1 MGEFLP
7 LFPTPLDPSKGA
19 GSIERRRRLG
29 CTDNP
34 PEAMPN
40 LSSPLVWSVNL
51 AAAFCVGLRKTTGVG
66 GLRIVS
72 VSLFADFFA
81 IA

>member
-1 MGEFLP
+1 
-7 LFPTPLDPSKGA
+7 
-19 GSIERRRRLG
+19 
-29 CTDNP
+29 
-34 PEAMPN
+34 MPN